1 MTIEYKS
8 IDFNLINFYLFFVCF
23 RSALLLL
30 LNVSFI
36 TRISQLLFLQI
47 SVTPTPA
54 SSSQLVG
61 YNSGLEKKREFS
73 SFSHVL
79 PCSLLLCF
87 AFGSESPTS
96 VALSVPAT
104 DSATT
109 TGSFPTQWFP
119 TNRFQWPP
127 TI

>member
-1 MTIEYKS
+1 LLPVFI
-8 IDFNLINFYLFFVCF
+8 CF
-23 RSALLLL
+23 RSALLLLL

-36 TRISQLLFLQI
+36 TRIISQLLFLQI

-54 SSSQLVG
+54 SSTRLVG

-79 PCSLLLCF
+79 PCSLLLCV
-87 AFGSESPTS
+87 ALGSESPTS

-109 TGSFPTQWFP
+109 TGSFPTQRFP
-119 TNRFQWPP
+119 TNQFQWPA